1 MLSDAIRTWNPWWIR
16 GEISKELV
24 GIDREML
31 PQVIDSIDSKMM
43 KAIIGPRRAGKTTLM
58 YQTIKH
64 LIEHGT
70 DPDRILFLNFDD
82 NNIFNSELDNLIQEC
97 LRISPKISY
106 LFLDEVQSRKDWDR
120 WVRTFY
126 DTGRF
131 KQIFISG
138 SSSTLLKKEVSD
150 VLAGRHITF
159 HLLPFS
165 FREFITCKV
174 GKFGDPKKFEHDVGK
189 ILHLLDEFMQ
199 NGGYPETIGL
209 NEPILTSYLNELF
222 DDVIARD
229 ISARYGAD
237 YTIARKLAYYLHSNT
252 SKIQSYRSISR
263 SLKVSPDTV
272 SKYVEYLK
280 EAYIVHPL
288 ERFSFKLKEQLSSAT
303 KYYSI
308 DQGMARA
315 VSFRFS
321 EEKGRILENIVMIEI
336 LRRSLSKPDST
347 SYYFLTDSRK
357 EIDFIT
363 MEKDRV
369 ERAFQVCLDISNQS
383 TFKREI
389 GPLLEVMKKFD
400 LKVGYII
407 TDNTEKVMGFDD
419 VTIKI
424 IPVWKWLLGIDG

>member
-1 MLSDAIRTWNPWWIR
+1 MLSDAIKTWNPWWIS
-16 GEISKELV
+16 GVVSQELT

-31 PQVIDSIDSKMM
+31 PQLIESIGSKMI
-43 KAIIGPRRAGKTTLM
+43 KAVIGPRRAGKTTLM
-58 YQTIKH
+58 YQVIKH
-64 LIEHGT
+64 LIEEGT
-70 DPDRILFLNFDD
+70 DPEMILFLNFDD
-82 NNIFNSELDNLIQEC
+82 NNIFNSELDHLIQEC
-97 LRISPKISY
+97 SRISPKISY
-106 LFLDEVQSRKDWDR
+106 LFLDEVQAREDWDR

-138 SSSTLLKKEVSD
+138 SSSSLLKKEVSD
-150 VLAGRHITF
+150 ILAGRHITF

-165 FREFITCKV
+165 FREFIKCKT
-174 GKFGDPKKFEHDVGK
+174 GIDREPKEFEHDIGQV
-189 ILHLLDEFMQ
+189 LNLLDEFIH

-209 NEPILTSYLNELF
+209 KEPILTSYLNELF

-229 ISARYGAD
+229 VSARHGAD

-252 SKIQSYRSISR
+252 SKVQSHRSISR

-272 SKYVEYLK
+272 SKYIEYLK
-280 EAYIVHPL
+280 ESYLVHPL
-288 ERFSFKLKEQLSSAT
+288 DRFSFKVKEQLSSAN

-336 LRRSLSKPDST
+336 LRRSLSIPGSF

-357 EIDFIT
+357 EVDFMI
-363 MEKDRV
+363 MEKDKV
-369 ERAFQVCLDISNQS
+369 KMALQVCTDISDQS

-389 GPLLEVMKKFD
+389 KPLLEAMETFD

-407 TDNTEKVMGFDD
+407 TENAERAIGFDD

-424 IPVWKWLLGIDG
+424 IPVWKWLLNIDQ